1 MPTDNKSP
9 YQIRQELLGM
19 AKNYAENMYQMQQGI
34 IERQFQL
41 AEEVMSKNEEQ
52 GMKMF
57 EQTTANLEKY
67 CKDYPGGE
75 QILSYARQFQDFV
88 DNKDKK

>member
-75 QILSYARQFQDFV
+75 QILSYARQFQDFE

>member
-1 MPTDNKSP
+1 MPENNSP

-52 GMKMF
+52 GMRMF

-67 CKDYPGGE
+67 CKDYPGVE

>member
-1 MPTDNKSP
+1 MF
-9 YQIRQELLGM
+9 
-19 AKNYAENMYQMQQGI
+19 QMQQGI

-41 AEEVMSKNEEQ
+41 AEEVMVKNEEQ

-57 EQTTANLEKY
+57 QQTTENLEKY
-67 CKDYPGGE
+67 CQGYPGVE

>member
-1 MPTDNKSP
+1 MPENKSP

-67 CKDYPGGE
+67 FKDYPRVE

>member
-52 GMKMF
+52 VIKMF

-67 CKDYPGGE
+67 CKDYPG
-75 QILSYARQFQDFV
+75 V
-88 DNKDKK
+88 

>member
-19 AKNYAENMYQMQQGI
+19 AKDYAENMYQMQQGI

-41 AEEVMSKNEEQ
+41 AEEVMTKNEEQ

-57 EQTTANLEKY
+57 EQTTENLEKY
-67 CKDYPGGE
+67 CKGYPGVD

>member
-1 MPTDNKSP
+1 MPENKSP

-41 AEEVMSKNEEQ
+41 AEEVMSKNAL
-52 GMKMF
+52 F
-57 EQTTANLEKY
+57 
-67 CKDYPGGE
+67 
-75 QILSYARQFQDFV
+75 
-88 DNKDKK
+88 